1 GGATCHFVNREKIV
15 SKRDLADLLAVR
27 LDGAPLLHPIKSLLE
42 VEGRHAKTVLYC
54 SLETPCA
61 ASQSHTAVYSGG
73 GVAPR
78 SVNSWRC
85 FDNSFISVVR
95 SSATYLK
102 SALRFNSSSAST

>member
-1 GGATCHFVNREKIV
+1 MAKWLREEV
-15 SKRDLADLLAVR
+15 SRQKKDCDYWFAERNARRCLTAR
-27 LDGAPLLHPIKSLLE
+27 RKE
-42 VEGRHAKTVLYC
+42 ERRHAKTVLYC
-54 SLETPCA
+54 SLGTPRA
-61 ASQSHTAVYSGG
+61 ASQSQTAVYSGG

>member
-1 GGATCHFVNREKIV
+1 MPHPATLPRAASYRTQVCCGYRFSVNRYRGGKGDVAEE
-15 SKRDLADLLAVR
+15 R
-27 LDGAPLLHPIKSLLE
+27 L
-42 VEGRHAKTVLYC
+42 HAKTVPYC
-54 SLETPCA
+54 SLGTPRA
-61 ASQSHTAVYSGG
+61 ASQSHTAVYWGG

-95 SSATYLK
+95 SSAAYLK